1 MREYLIN
8 IDSTSFAYFT
18 DALSAGGGDA
28 RYGNEEFLKN
38 VEAWAASVKD
48 YPEYV

>member
-1 MREYLIN
+1 MRTSRSIENALTHD
-8 IDSTSFAYFT
+8 IDMSF
-18 DALSAGGGDA
+18 AGGGDA

-48 YPEYV
+48 YPEYVAL

>member
-1 MREYLIN
+1 MSSI
-8 IDSTSFAYFT
+8 
-18 DALSAGGGDA
+18 GGGDP

-48 YPEYV
+48 YPE